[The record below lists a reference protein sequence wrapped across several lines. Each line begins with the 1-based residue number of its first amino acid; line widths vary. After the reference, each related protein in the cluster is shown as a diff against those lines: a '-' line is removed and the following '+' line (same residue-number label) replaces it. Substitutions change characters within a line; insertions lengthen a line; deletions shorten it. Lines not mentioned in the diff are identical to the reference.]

1 MATMAWNGPLID
13 TSVAFKPKD
22 LSGKSAIVTGGGSG
36 IGEGV
41 VRTLVAAGV
50 FVTFSDVSDER
61 GEKLETELGKDIVQ
75 YVRSDVT
82 KWEDQKELFKAALEK
97 SASDHID
104 IVFANAGAIG
114 PGEVSDFTEEN
125 GEPAEPDI
133 TSVNTALIG
142 IIYTA
147 RLTLHYLNPK
157 EPGCLILTSSVAG
170 YFDNTIAP
178 VYGAAKWGCRG
189 LMRCLRST
197 VPDKGIRVNTIAPW

>member
-1 MATMAWNGPLID
+1 MAWNGPLID
-13 TSVAFKPKD
+13 TSVGFQRKD
-22 LSGKSAIVTGGGSG
+22 LSGQSAIVTEGGSG
-36 IGEGV
+36 IGEAV
-41 VRTLVAAGV
+41 VRMLVAAGA

-61 GEKLETELGKDIVQ
+61 GQKIQTELGNDYVQ

-82 KWEDQKELFKAALEK
+82 KWEDQKALFKAALSK
-97 SASDHID
+97 SPSGHVD

-114 PGEVSDFTEEN
+114 PGEVLDFTENN

-142 IIYTA
+142 IIYTT
-147 RLTLHYLNPK
+147 RLALHYLNPK
-157 EPGCLILTSSVAG
+157 GPGCLVLTSSIAG

-197 VPDKGIRVNTIAPW
+197 VTKNGIRVNTIAPW

>member
-1 MATMAWNGPLID
+1 MAWNGPLID

-22 LSGKSAIVTGGGSG
+22 LSGQSAIVTGGGSG
-36 IGEGV
+36 IGEAV
-41 VRTLVAAGV
+41 VRTLVAAGA
-50 FVTFSDVSDER
+50 FVTFGDISDER
-61 GEKLETELGKDIVQ
+61 GQKLATQLGKDNVQ

-82 KWEDQKELFKAALEK
+82 KWKDQQALFKAALEK
-97 SASDHID
+97 SSSDHID

-114 PGEVSDFTEEN
+114 RGEVSDFLEEN

-147 RLTLHYLNPK
+147 RLALHYLNPK
-157 EPGCLILTSSVAG
+157 GPGCLVLTSSIAG
-170 YFDNTIAP
+170 YFDNTMAP

-197 VPDKGIRVNTIAPW
+197 VPGKGIRVHTIAPW